1 LQIDNKNKMN
11 VPEITQKECG
21 EVDRVT
27 GGAHDRT
34 DLQQLACGP
43 RHLTNFLSGLQQLDA
58 HDYTEL
64 LQRIGAHDRTDLQQL
79 ACGPRHLTNFL
90 SGLQQLDAHDYTELL
105 YRIERVQRIDGANRN
120 DCLHHPV
127 GSSTIPHPPRA
138 QCHSDSS
145 SNALSDSSDS
155 DAISDSSSNALSDS
169 SDSDAISDSSS
180 NALSDSSDSDAIS
193 DSDGLFFDDEG
204 YECSE
209 KWRQWLI
216 ERQMG
221 GYCEHDPGPFPTP
234 FSDSDD
240 MESDEDFGEEEL
252 RS

>member
-1 LQIDNKNKMN
+1 MN

-27 GGAHDRT
+27 G
-34 DLQQLACGP
+34 
-43 RHLTNFLSGLQQLDA
+43 
-58 HDYTEL
+58 
-64 LQRIGAHDRTDLQQL
+64 GAHDRTDLQQL

-155 DAISDSSSNALSDS
+155 DAISDSNV
-169 SDSDAISDSSS
+169 
-180 NALSDSSDSDAIS
+180 
-193 DSDGLFFDDEG
+193 LFFDDEG